1 MFSYKISDLKLMNED
16 DRYLQLLTASTSAQD
31 KIAFINEKKNGYASK
46 LLKAKQAF
54 EADSANGAIKFRTD
68 VYGNAVPNT
77 NSLRAWINKVSEAKQ
92 VLNNGNLT
100 ASWTGRLNYHHMD
113 AVTIYT
119 DFHRIDRVSSYFVFS
134 EIIDEM
140 FYDLLKELRTEEVKY
155 FKEHDKYEVNKSRVK
170 EYLNKYHVTFNY
182 KSIITSTSGEMY
194 VTTNTYEDRTVITIE
209 QLDDLLDK
217 YHQVDAL
224 IDELSK

>member
-1 MFSYKISDLKLMNED
+1 MY
-16 DRYLQLLTASTSAQD
+16 
-31 KIAFINEKKNGYASK
+31 
-46 LLKAKQAF
+46 
-54 EADSANGAIKFRTD
+54 
-68 VYGNAVPNT
+68 
-77 NSLRAWINKVSEAKQ
+77 
-92 VLNNGNLT
+92 
-100 ASWTGRLNYHHMD
+100 
-113 AVTIYT
+113 
-119 DFHRIDRVSSYFVFS
+119 FS

-155 FKEHDKYEVNKSRVK
+155 FKEHDKYEVSKSRVK

>member
-1 MFSYKISDLKLMNED
+1 MNED
-16 DRYLQLLTASTSAQD
+16 DKYLQLLTVSTSSQD

-46 LLKAKQAF
+46 LLKAKQVF
-54 EADSANGAIKFRTD
+54 EVDSANGAIKFRTD
-68 VYGNAVPNT
+68 VHGNAVPNT

-92 VLNNGNLT
+92 VLNSGNLT

-113 AVTIYT
+113 TVTIYT
-119 DFHRIDRVSSYFVFS
+119 DFHHIDRVSSYFVFS

-155 FKEHDKYEVNKSRVK
+155 FKEHDKYEVNKSSVK

-194 VTTNTYEDRTVITIE
+194 VTTNTYEDRTVITVE